1 MKTAKAK
8 RTYVAPKI
16 EKISIDNEI
25 SLILNSLPEDPWAR
39 DMPPFERDGPFK
51 MGNR

>member
-1 MKTAKAK
+1 MGTAESK
-8 RTYVAPKI
+8 RTYTVPKI

-25 SLILNSLPEDPWAR
+25 SLILNSLPEDPWTT
-39 DMPPFERDGPFK
+39 DMPLFERDGPFK